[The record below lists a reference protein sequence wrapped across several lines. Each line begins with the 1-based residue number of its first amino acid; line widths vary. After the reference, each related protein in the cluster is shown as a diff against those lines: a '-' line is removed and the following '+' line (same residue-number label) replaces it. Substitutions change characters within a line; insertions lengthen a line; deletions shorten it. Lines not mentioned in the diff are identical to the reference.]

1 VRAAFEERGE
11 VPEEAQ
17 QWEEDWDDDA
27 TGDDFAKQLR
37 SELEKQ
43 GVVQPQVVQ
52 PQGQS

>member
-1 VRAAFEERGE
+1 M
-11 VPEEAQ
+11 PEEAQ

-43 GVVQPQVVQ
+43 EVVQPQQ

>member
-1 VRAAFEERGE
+1 M
-11 VPEEAQ
+11 PEDAQ
-17 QWEEDWDDDA
+17 QWEEDWDDDT

-43 GVVQPQVVQ
+43 APQGVTQA